1 MNSYIKRAMLFLQD
15 IIFTVKCPYCEK
27 VIDRNDYACKEC
39 KSKFPQ
45 KGYETYAVGGYKTI
59 APFKYDGIFASGVKN
74 FKFYENPSIPA
85 NLPYLWLMK

>member
-39 KSKFPQ
+39 KS
-45 KGYETYAVGGYKTI
+45 
-59 APFKYDGIFASGVKN
+59 N
-74 FKFYENPSIPA
+74 FRKKA
-85 NLPYLWLMK
+85 MKLTLSEDTKQ